1 VHQDW
6 LGELAPVGLL
16 VSAPALDRAQV
27 VVSRAAPGLVER
39 QGVLQSIWE
48 AQDRALTLEAWARV
62 FASLLEWRPSD
73 VVFTTDPEAHR
84 LESLAVPLRAYQE
97 TLRPDFAVR
106 HGNPGSDS
114 PWLILGAFVEP
125 PPGADQRVQDAV
137 FDTEPEDAPGAPKD
151 TTRWQA
157 SPHAR
162 FERLLR
168 ENGVPVG
175 LLCSPT
181 AIRLVYAPK
190 GEMSGYGTFHV
201 RHLVE
206 VPGRAL
212 LSALFALLNAD
223 RLFLEPRPRRLP
235 ALLEL
240 SRRYQNEV
248 STRLADQVLDAL
260 HELLRG
266 FQAADAAVD
275 GALLRT
281 LSREEPAHIQGGLV
295 TVLMRLVFLLYAEEQ
310 GFLPKDAVFVRH
322 YALGGLFDRL
332 RADHDRFPDTMDQRY
347 GAYAWLLTL
356 FRLMHDGG
364 GRDDAT
370 LRLRLPKRLGHLFD
384 PDRWP
389 FLEGRPIGVL
399 RESDAEARGV
409 PDPPRISDGCLYRVL
424 DRLMMLEGERL
435 SYRTLAVE
443 QVGSVYEATM
453 GFDLRRAEGPT
464 LAVKPHHVYVDL
476 NELLALKPA
485 ARLASLSEQADCDVP
500 GKPAKAVEA
509 ARSVDDLVAA
519 LSEAKR
525 VSKRTPTPVA
535 PGTLY
540 LQPGEERRRSGSHY
554 TPPSLSGPVVRDTL
568 GPVVAA
574 LGDRP
579 TPDEILALKVL
590 DPAMGSGAFL
600 VAAGRELAEALVAAW
615 AAHDCTP
622 ADIPEDEDVRTHAFR
637 LVAQRCLYGVDKN
650 PFAVDLAKLS
660 LWLATMA
667 ADHPFT
673 FLDHCLRHGDA
684 LVGLTEAQIRQFTWK
699 PAPSGGLALL
709 DAEALVMAA
718 TREARE
724 RIHALLD
731 EGDWE
736 KREAFDKA
744 EKAVEPLRRRGDLCV
759 ASFFG
764 ANKDKAREQ
773 ARKVTLE
780 RLKTADQGLQ
790 SAGGTVA
797 LRRELL
803 NVVEAL
809 RGGARPVPPF
819 HWEVEFPEVFSR
831 ENPGFDAVVGNPPF
845 LGGTRISSEIGMAY
859 FEWLVSQHAGAEHL
873 CDLVAHFFRRSF
885 ALLRS
890 GGCLGLIAT
899 NTIAQGDTREGG
911 LSAILSAG
919 GSIFAATK
927 RMRWPGR
934 AAVVVSIVHIRKG
947 PTTTAILDGKAVERV
962 SAFLVPGLV
971 DHLPKRIDA
980 GAYYSLGSKI
990 YGQGF
995 LFDDDDPGATPLSV
1009 AEQLVRDAPGL
1020 RTRIFDYLGG
1030 EELNS
1035 SATQL
1040 PSRKVIYLS
1049 DLQTEDE
1056 LAAWPELAAIVR
1068 KKVKPDRDNLS
1079 DNPNSIPL
1087 RRRWWAYQ
1095 AHRPE
1100 LYGLMAGKSHVLA
1113 NSQVSAHLAFAFQP
1127 TNRVFAH
1134 TLNVFVFP
1142 ERGTP
1147 LGNNPAHPIYPAS
1160 LFAPFAVMQSRIH
1173 EVWARF
1179 FASSM
1184 KDDLRY
1190 TPSDCFETFPFP
1202 RGYETS
1208 AALEDIGRRYYD
1220 FRAALMIRRNKGL
1233 TTTYNRFHDPEERD
1247 TDTDTLRALHAEMDR
1262 AVLTAYG
1269 FTDLAEAYTT
1279 DFLLDYDDDA
1289 ADPDSESGEPDLFGD
1304 TRAPTRRKRKPWRLR
1319 LPDLLRD
1326 DLLARLLEEN
1336 RRRA

>member
-1 VHQDW
+1 MHQDW

-27 VVSRAAPGLVER
+27 VVSRSAPGLVER
-39 QGVLQSIWE
+39 QGVLQSLWE
-48 AQDRALTLEAWARV
+48 AHDRALSLEAWARF
-62 FASLLEWRPSD
+62 FAEVLEWRPSD
-73 VVFTTDPEAHR
+73 VVFRTDADADR
-84 LESLAVPLRAYQE
+84 LTSLAVPLRAYQE
-97 TLRPDFAVR
+97 TLRPDFAVCQA
-106 HGNPGSDS
+106 NPGGDT
-114 PWLILGAFVEP
+114 PWLILGAFVDVP
-125 PPGADQRVQDAV
+125 SGLDQRAQDAV
-137 FDTEPEDAPGAPKD
+137 FDTDPEDAPGAPRD

-168 ENGVPVG
+168 ENGVPIG

-240 SRRYQNEV
+240 SRRFQNEV
-248 STRLADQVLDAL
+248 STRLAEQVLDAL

-266 FQAADAAVD
+266 FQAADAAID

-310 GFLPKDAVFVRH
+310 GLLPKDTVFVRH

-364 GRDDAT
+364 GRNDTA
-370 LRLRLPKRLGHLFD
+370 LRLHLPKRLGHLFD

-399 RESDAEARGV
+399 READAEARGV
-409 PDPPRISDGCLYRVL
+409 PEPPRVSDGCLYRVL

-464 LAVKPHHVYVDL
+464 LALKPNHVYVDL
-476 NELLALKPA
+476 TALLALKPV
-485 ARLASLSEQADCDVP
+485 ARLTSLSEQADCDVP

-579 TPDEILALKVL
+579 TPSEILSLKVL

-684 LVGLTEAQIRQFTWK
+684 LVGLTEAQIRHFTWK
-699 PAPSGGLALL
+699 PAPNGGLTLF
-709 DAEALVMAA
+709 DAEAVSVV
-718 TREARE
+718 EARDARA
-724 RIHALLD
+724 RIHAL
-731 EGDWE
+731 GDAGEWE
-736 KREAFDKA
+736 KREAFSQA
-744 EKAVEPLRRRGDLCV
+744 ERALAPVRRRGDLCV
-759 ASFFG
+759 AAFFS
-764 ANKDKAREQ
+764 ATKDKAREQ
-773 ARKVTLE
+773 R
-780 RLKTADQGLQ
+780 R
-790 SAGGTVA
+790 VA
-797 LRRELL
+797 LLENLKFSEQGAQGVEADEEIRRELDRA
-803 NVVEAL
+803 VETL
-809 RGGARPVPPF
+809 RESERPVPPF
-819 HWEVEFPEVFSR
+819 HWEVEFPEVFGR

-845 LGGTRISSEIGMAY
+845 LGGTMISTHHSAQY
-859 FEWLVSQHAGAEHL
+859 LDWLVSAHEETGNRM
-873 CDLVAHFFRRSF
+873 DLVAYFFRRAF
-885 ALLRS
+885 QLLRN
-890 GGCLGLIAT
+890 GGCLGFVAS
-899 NTIAQGDTREGG
+899 NTIAQGDTRTGG
-911 LSAILSAG
+911 LGWICRHDGAIYN
-919 GSIFAATK
+919 ATRRVK
-927 RMRWPGR
+927 WPGL
-934 AAVVVSIVHIRKG
+934 AAVIVSLIHITKG
-947 PTTTAILDGKAVERV
+947 RTVTAYLDGRTVERITAYLFHLGTHEEPRV
-962 SAFLVPGLV
+962 QPANTDKVFEGWKPAGQGFTFCDDDPKASPISTMRELVAKDSRNATRIFPYIGGEEINSHPAQMHHRYAINFGQLSEHEARSWPDLMAVVEAKVKPEREKANRDTHRERWWRYGEARPGLV
-971 DHLPKRIDA
+971 
-980 GAYYSLGSKI
+980 
-990 YGQGF
+990 
-995 LFDDDDPGATPLSV
+995 
-1009 AEQLVRDAPGL
+1009 
-1020 RTRIFDYLGG
+1020 
-1030 EELNS
+1030 
-1035 SATQL
+1035 
-1040 PSRKVIYLS
+1040 
-1049 DLQTEDE
+1049 
-1056 LAAWPELAAIVR
+1056 AA
-1068 KKVKPDRDNLS
+1068 
-1079 DNPNSIPL
+1079 
-1087 RRRWWAYQ
+1087 
-1095 AHRPE
+1095 
-1100 LYGLMAGKSHVLA
+1100 MAGKSHVLA
-1113 NSQVSAHLAFAFQP
+1113 NSRVSSHLAFAIQP
-1127 TNRVFAH
+1127 TDRVFSERICI
-1134 TLNVFVFP
+1134 FVFP
-1142 ERGTP
+1142 ERSTP
-1147 LGNNPAHPIYPAS
+1147 LGSNPAHAIYPTS
-1160 LFAPFAVMQSRIH
+1160 LFAPFAVMQSRVH
-1173 EVWARF
+1173 ELWARF
-1179 FASSM
+1179 FSTTM
-1184 KDDLRY
+1184 KDDLSY
-1190 TPSDCFETFPFP
+1190 TPSGCFETFPFP
-1202 RGYETS
+1202 RGYEAS

-1220 FRAALMIRRNKGL
+1220 FRAALMIRRNQGL

-1247 TDTDTLRALHAEMDR
+1247 PDTDTLRALHAEMDR

-1269 FTDLAEAYTT
+1269 FTDLAEAHTT

-1289 ADPDSESGEPDLFGD
+1289 ADPDAESGEPDLFGD
-1304 TRAPTRRKRKPWRLR
+1304 TRAPTRRKKKPWRMR

>member
-1 VHQDW
+1 MHQDW

-97 TLRPDFAVR
+97 TLRPDFAVCQ
-106 HGNPGSDS
+106 GNPGSDS

-137 FDTEPEDAPGAPKD
+137 FDTEPEDAPGAPRD

-201 RHLVE
+201 RHVVE

-364 GRDDAT
+364 GRNDAA
-370 LRLRLPKRLGHLFD
+370 LRLHLPKRLGHLFD

-409 PDPPRISDGCLYRVL
+409 PDPPRVSDGCLYRVL

-476 NELLALKPA
+476 NALLALKPA

-579 TPDEILALKVL
+579 TPDEILSLKVL

-684 LVGLTEAQIRQFTWK
+684 LVGLTGSQILHFTWK
-699 PAPSGGLALL
+699 PAPRGGLTLL
-709 DAEALVMAA
+709 DAEAVAVS
-718 TREARE
+718 EARHARA
-724 RIHALLD
+724 RIHAL
-731 EGDWE
+731 GDGGEWE
-736 KREAFDKA
+736 KREAFGQA
-744 EKAVEPLRRRGDLCV
+744 ERALAQPRRQGDLCV
-759 ASFFG
+759 AAFFS
-764 ANKDKAREQ
+764 ATKDKAREQ
-773 ARKVTLE
+773 KRAALLQK
-780 RLKTADQGLQ
+780 LKFSEQGAQ
-790 SAGGTVA
+790 GVEAGEEV
-797 LRRELL
+797 RRELDAA
-803 NVVEAL
+803 VETL
-809 RGGARPVPPF
+809 REGERPVPPF
-819 HWEVEFPEVFSR
+819 HWEVEFPEVFGR
-831 ENPGFDAVVGNPPF
+831 ENAGFDAVVGNPPF
-845 LGGTRISSEIGMAY
+845 AGKNTVIAGSREGYVDWLKALHEGSSG
-859 FEWLVSQHAGAEHL
+859 SS
-873 CDLVAHFFRRSF
+873 DLVAHFFRRAFS
-885 ALLRS
+885 LLRP

-899 NTIAQGDTREGG
+899 NTVAQGDTRASGIAWIRQNGG
-911 LSAILSAG
+911 TIYK
-919 GSIFAATK
+919 TTRRVK
-927 RMRWPGR
+927 WPGL
-934 AAVVVSIVHIRKG
+934 AAVVVSIIHIGKDARTG
-947 PTTTAILDGKAVERV
+947 VAVLDGRSVELIT
-962 SAFLVPGLV
+962 AFLFHTG
-971 DHLPKRIDA
+971 
-980 GAYYSLGSKI
+980 G
-990 YGQGF
+990 
-995 LFDDDDPGATPLSV
+995 DDDPKGLAENSSRSFIGSYVLGIGFTFDDTSTEATPL
-1009 AEQLVRDAPGL
+1009 AEMRRLMDLEPRNAERVFPY
-1020 RTRIFDYLGG
+1020 IGG
-1030 EELNS
+1030 EELNT
-1035 SATQL
+1035 SATQDHH
-1040 PSRKVIYLS
+1040 RFVINFGQMDEAEARRWP
-1049 DLQTEDE
+1049 DLV
-1056 LAAWPELAAIVR
+1056 AIVESR
-1068 KKVKPDRDNLS
+1068 VRG
-1079 DNPNSIPL
+1079 
-1087 RRRWWAYQ
+1087 RRGSHSTAPWWQ
-1095 AHRPE
+1095 FERPRVE
-1100 LYGLMAGKSHVLA
+1100 LTAATAGKSHVLA
-1113 NSQVSAHLAFAFQP
+1113 NSLVTAHLAFAIQP
-1127 TNRVFAH
+1127 TDRVFTH
-1134 TLNVFVFP
+1134 NVGVYVFP
-1142 ERGTP
+1142 QRRGPIPDNTRHP
-1147 LGNNPAHPIYPAS
+1147 LYPAS
-1160 LFAPFAVMQSRIH
+1160 LFAPFAVMQSRVH

-1179 FASSM
+1179 FGATLE
-1184 KDDLRY
+1184 DRLNYRP
-1190 TPSDCFETFPFP
+1190 TDCFETFPFP
-1202 RGYETS
+1202 SGYETS

-1220 FRAALMIRRNKGL
+1220 FRAALMIRRNQGL

-1247 TDTDTLRALHAEMDR
+1247 PDTDTLRVLHAEMDR

-1269 FTDLAEAYTT
+1269 FTDL
-1279 DFLLDYDDDA
+1279 
-1289 ADPDSESGEPDLFGD
+1289 S
-1304 TRAPTRRKRKPWRLR
+1304 
-1319 LPDLLRD
+1319 
-1326 DLLARLLEEN
+1326 
-1336 RRRA
+1336 